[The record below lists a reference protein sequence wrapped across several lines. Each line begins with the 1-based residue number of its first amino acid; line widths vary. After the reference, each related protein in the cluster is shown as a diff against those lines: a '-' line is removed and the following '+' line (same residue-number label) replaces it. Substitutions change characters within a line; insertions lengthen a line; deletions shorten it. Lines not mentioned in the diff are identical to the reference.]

1 MFPQLI
7 AGPIVR
13 YSYIRNQLNERSESW
28 DNFYKGIL
36 RFCWGLAKKVMI
48 ANSCGQVTD
57 VIFNLD
63 MEMLDTKIAWL
74 GAIAYTLQIYFDF
87 SAYSDM
93 AIGLGMLFGFKTPE
107 NFKRPYSAVN
117 ITDFWRR
124 WHITLS
130 QWFRDYLYI
139 PLGGNRRGIMRT
151 CCNMAVVCILCGF
164 WHGANWT
171 FLIWG
176 IYHALFL
183 ILERVTGARSISP
196 GKFEVLRR
204 MITLFIITVGWVIFR
219 SADLSQAM
227 GFLER
232 MFTFSDLTLSY
243 ELLRV
248 LNYRNITMGLPV
260 IFLSGEFSG
269 IKLLTE
275 NENPIALIAGALMIF
290 LLLPLCAAMIVGGTS
305 SPFIYYEF

>member
-1 MFPQLI
+1 
-7 AGPIVR
+7 
-13 YSYIRNQLNERSESW
+13 
-28 DNFYKGIL
+28 
-36 RFCWGLAKKVMI
+36 
-48 ANSCGQVTD
+48 
-57 VIFNLD
+57 
-63 MEMLDTKIAWL
+63 
-74 GAIAYTLQIYFDF
+74 
-87 SAYSDM
+87 
-93 AIGLGMLFGFKTPE
+93 
-107 NFKRPYSAVN
+107 
-117 ITDFWRR
+117 
-124 WHITLS
+124 
-130 QWFRDYLYI
+130 
-139 PLGGNRRGIMRT
+139 
-151 CCNMAVVCILCGF
+151 MAVVCILCGF

-248 LNYRNITMGLPV
+248 LNYRNIIFMTMGLPV